1 MKKIYLFLLFLPL
14 LSCNDWLDISPENS
28 VTLTNYFQS
37 EADLESLHTSMM
49 ACMKSACKGKQ
60 PYYYMSVDADE
71 LKPNISGFRELDVAT
86 HTTQTLIG
94 GILKSTWRDIIP

>member
-71 LKPNISGFRELDVAT
+71 LNPTFPVSANWM
-86 HTTQTLIG
+86 
-94 GILKSTWRDIIP
+94 WRRIPPRPLSAEY

>member
-49 ACMKSACKGKQ
+49 ACMKSACK
-60 PYYYMSVDADE
+60 
-71 LKPNISGFRELDVAT
+71 
-86 HTTQTLIG
+86 
-94 GILKSTWRDIIP
+94 

>member
-49 ACMKSACKGKQ
+49 ARMKSACKGKQ

-71 LKPNISGFRELDVAT
+71 LKPNISGFPR
-86 HTTQTLIG
+86 IG
-94 GILKSTWRDIIP
+94 CGDAYHPDPYRRNTEKHMA

>member
-49 ACMKSACKGKQ
+49 ARMKSACKGKQ

-86 HTTQTLIG
+86 YHPDPYRRNTE
-94 GILKSTWRDIIP
+94 KHMA

>member
-37 EADLESLHTSMM
+37 EADLESDR
-49 ACMKSACKGKQ
+49 KS
-60 PYYYMSVDADE
+60 V
-71 LKPNISGFRELDVAT
+71 V
-86 HTTQTLIG
+86 
-94 GILKSTWRDIIP
+94 